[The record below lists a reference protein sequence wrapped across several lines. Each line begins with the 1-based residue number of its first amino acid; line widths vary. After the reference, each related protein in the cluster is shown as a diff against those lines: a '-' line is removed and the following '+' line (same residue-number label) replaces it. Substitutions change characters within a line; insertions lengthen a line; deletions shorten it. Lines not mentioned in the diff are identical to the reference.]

1 MMLFEPILPMVTF
14 PSSQPMFC
22 YKIEKEEFHVDNGN
36 GFGIKMPSK
45 NKVFYLACFSW

>member
-1 MMLFEPILPMVTF
+1 MLFEPILRMVTF